1 VTRRGAEV
9 VSEGNTASA
18 EWRRAVDRAR
28 QDVEERRTP
37 LERDDTEADEVWVR
51 DPEPVVAP
59 RAARTTAAGGRPA
72 PSDAGPAASSSGTR
86 RSRRL
91 PEEVT
96 EELVEAGGARRGVRL
111 AKDLAAAAAAYEAGR
126 YLDAQKMLR
135 PLVEAAPT
143 AAGAR
148 ELYGLTLYRLG
159 RWRAAL
165 SELAA
170 YHQLTGS
177 VDQYPVVA
185 DCERALRHHDAV
197 DQLWEGLRRASPG
210 AAVLTEGRL
219 VVAGSLADRGRL
231 PDAIELLGRHAPD
244 RARPNEGH
252 LRTWYALA
260 DLYERA
266 GDIPR
271 ARQLF
276 TRIVSR
282 EPDFFDAAERLASL
296 R

>member
-1 VTRRGAEV
+1 VT
-9 VSEGNTASA
+9 
-18 EWRRAVDRAR
+18 D
-28 QDVEERRTP
+28 
-37 LERDDTEADEVWVR
+37 
-51 DPEPVVAP
+51 
-59 RAARTTAAGGRPA
+59 
-72 PSDAGPAASSSGTR
+72 
-86 RSRRL
+86 
-91 PEEVT
+91 
-96 EELVEAGGARRGVRL
+96 ELVEAGGARRGVRL

-135 PLVEAAPT
+135 PLVEAVPT

-165 SELAA
+165 TELAA
-170 YHQLTGS
+170 YHLLTDS
-177 VDQYPVVA
+177 FDQYPVVA
-185 DCERALRHHDAV
+185 DCERALHHHDAV
-197 DQLWEGLRRASPG
+197 DEIWEALRRASPG

-219 VVAGSLADRGRL
+219 VEAGSLADRGKL
-231 PDAIELLGRHAPD
+231 HEAIELLGRHAPD
-244 RARPNEGH
+244 RARPNQGH

-276 TRIVSR
+276 SRIVAR
-282 EPDFFDAAERLASL
+282 EADFFDAAERLASL

>member
-1 VTRRGAEV
+1 VTRRGAGV

-37 LERDDTEADEVWVR
+37 AERDGSPADEVWVR
-51 DPEPVVAP
+51 EEDPEVPARVS
-59 RAARTTAAGGRPA
+59 RATGRGRSGP
-72 PSDAGPAASSSGTR
+72 PDAGPVTYQSGTR

-91 PEEVT
+91 PDEVT
-96 EELVEAGGARRGVRL
+96 DELVEAGGTRRGTRL
-111 AKDLAAAAAAYEAGR
+111 AKDLGAAAAAYEAGR

-185 DCERALRHHDAV
+185 DCERALHHHEAV
-197 DQLWEGLRRASPG
+197 DEIWEALRRASPG

-276 TRIVSR
+276 SRIVAR
-282 EPDFFDAAERLASL
+282 EADFFDAAERLASL